1 MRTFALAALAA
12 VSSAINMAE
21 FEFMNYVTKFQKN
34 YDDVAEFETRM
45 ALFNAT
51 NAKIEALN
59 AQNSGSYKAGHN
71 HMSDW
76 TDEEYRSMLGLVLP
90 EDHMDDETPFE
101 GTPNSSGIDWRTD
114 SRNALTAVKDQ
125 GQCGS
130 CWAFSATETVES
142 AFILAGNDAVVMSPQ
157 ELVDC
162 SKGLLSN
169 HGCNGGMYYN
179 AWKWEKS
186 HYAMKESDYPY
197 VSGTTKKANPE
208 CSYDESKGVAEV
220 KSYTQVKAN
229 VDSIKAAVEQQ
240 PLSIAVMADND
251 AFRNYTSGVITA
263 DQCPGRIDHAIQA
276 VGWGNDGTQDYFI
289 VRNSWNTVWGDAGF
303 AKLAADDSGDG
314 TCGMNSVVY
323 YVNM

>member
-101 GTPNSSGIDWRTD
+101 GTPNSSGMDWRTD
-114 SRNALTAVKDQ
+114 PRHALTAVKDQ

-142 AFILAGNDAVVMSPQ
+142 AYILAGNDAVVMSPQ

-289 VRNSWNTVWGDAGF
+289 VRNSWNTVWGDKGF

>member
-21 FEFMNYVTKFQKN
+21 FEFMNYVTKFGKD
-34 YDDVAEFETRM
+34 YAEVAEFETRM
-45 ALFNAT
+45 ALFNAAA
-51 NAKIEALN
+51 AKIEALN
-59 AQNSGSYKAGHN
+59 AENSSYVAGHN

-76 TDEEYRSMLGLVLP
+76 TEEEYRSMLGLVVP
-90 EDHMDDETPFE
+90 EDHEVDETAWE
-101 GTPNSSGIDWRTD
+101 GTPNSTGFDWRTD
-114 SRNALTAVKDQ
+114 SRHALTDVKDQ

-130 CWAFSATETVES
+130 CWAFSATETLES
-142 AFILAGNDAVVMSPQ
+142 AYILAGNDMVVLAPQ

-179 AWKWEKS
+179 AWKWEKD
-186 HYAMKESDYPY
+186 HFAMKESDYPY
-197 VSGTTKKANPE
+197 TSGTTGKETTCA
-208 CSYDESKGVAEV
+208 YDKSKGVVEV
-220 KSYTQVKAN
+220 SGYKSIKAN

-251 AFRNYTSGVITA
+251 AFRYYKDGVITA

-289 VRNSWNTVWGDAGF
+289 VRNSWNTTWGDKGF
-303 AKLAADDSGDG
+303 AKLAADDKGDG

-323 YVNM
+323 SVSVKN